1 MSNMNNKGIGSFIF
15 IPAWLCALVAT
26 IGYILDSTKVADT
39 NWTVIGLC
47 AAALIVSGV
56 LEALGYMGMKLDF
69 LSIMP
74 IVFVVLITFA
84 AGMYL
89 RERVDVLG
97 YIFTEHFSFEKD
109 YPELGISLAGFIGAL
124 GFGLISN
131 FFGHGK

>member
-109 YPELGISLAGFIGAL
+109 YPELGVSLAGFIGAL

>member
-1 MSNMNNKGIGSFIF
+1 MGYMNNKGIGSFIF
-15 IPAWLCALVAT
+15 IPAWLCALLAT
-26 IGYILDSTKVADT
+26 ICYILDSTKVADT

-47 AAALIVSGV
+47 VAALIVSGV

-74 IVFVVLITFA
+74 IIFIVLITFA
-84 AGMYL
+84 AGVYL

-97 YIFTEHFSFEKD
+97 YIFTDHFSFEKD
-109 YPELGISLAGFIGAL
+109 YPELGLSLAGYIGAL

>member
-1 MSNMNNKGIGSFIF
+1 MNNKGIGSFIF

-109 YPELGISLAGFIGAL
+109 YPELGVSLAGFIGAL

>member
-97 YIFTEHFSFEKD
+97 YIFTDHFSFEKD
-109 YPELGISLAGFIGAL
+109 YPELGLSLAGYIGAI